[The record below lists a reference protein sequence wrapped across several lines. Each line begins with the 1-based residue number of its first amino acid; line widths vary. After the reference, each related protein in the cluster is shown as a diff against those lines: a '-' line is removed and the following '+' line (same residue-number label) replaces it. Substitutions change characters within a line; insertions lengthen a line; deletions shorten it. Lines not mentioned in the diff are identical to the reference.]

1 MFAVVKKCMKKV
13 TQSDAGEGKNY
24 EEYENFESDYE
35 TSNHKERNS
44 RRDYNDR
51 PNTYGNNFNPRINQH
66 YEPQQTGGNFNA
78 NDRRDPYQHADNNN
92 FNNRN
97 NFYGNSNNHNDSHRS
112 NSSSNHERDRAC
124 ILQCF
129 FEELKMVKK
138 FLSLHL
144 LFRFY
149 EMSSACRMVKSW
161 TYVLMLSPD
170 DFCAS
175 AFQTFVKHFS
185 RIFLP
190 SLVIVF
196 FVQNEISKII
206 FQCSAPDE

>member
-13 TQSDAGEGKNY
+13 TQSDSGDGRNY

-35 TSNHKERNS
+35 SSNHKERSS

-66 YEPQQTGGNFNA
+66 YEPQQAGGSFNA

-97 NFYGNSNNHNDSHRS
+97 NFHGNSNNNNDSHRS

-138 FLSLHL
+138 GFSYCTFYFVFMQCRVHVGWSKVGLRADVLAGRL
-144 LFRFY
+144 LRVCF
-149 EMSSACRMVKSW
+149 
-161 TYVLMLSPD
+161 
-170 DFCAS
+170 
-175 AFQTFVKHFS
+175 
-185 RIFLP
+185 
-190 SLVIVF
+190 
-196 FVQNEISKII
+196 
-206 FQCSAPDE
+206 